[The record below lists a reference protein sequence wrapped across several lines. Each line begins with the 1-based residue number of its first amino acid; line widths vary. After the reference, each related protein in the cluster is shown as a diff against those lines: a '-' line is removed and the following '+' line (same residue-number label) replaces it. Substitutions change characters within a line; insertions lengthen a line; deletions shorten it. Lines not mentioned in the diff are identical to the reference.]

1 MGLFDLFKPTV
12 EKLEANKDVDSLLK
26 KLEDPADNEKDRV
39 AAAAALGRLGD
50 KRAIQPLILCL
61 ENDDNA
67 VHTTAAKALD
77 NLGWKPRNDTEKVRF
92 FIASGNWKEVVKLR
106 EVAIEPL
113 LATLK
118 KEKYSDRRYAA
129 MALGEIGGKKVVDPL
144 INLLKDH
151 DQSIREVVAW
161 RLGEIG
167 DKRAVKPLI
176 QLMQTHDYITV
187 RHNAARSLKK
197 MGDTSAI
204 ELMNEIENEAENA
217 GRALVRQ
224 MGWGR

>member
-1 MGLFDLFKPTV
+1 MGLFDLFKPNV
-12 EKLEANKDVDSLLK
+12 EKLKANKDIDGLIK
-26 KLEDPADNEKDRV
+26 KLEDPDNVIDQA
-39 AAAAALGRLGD
+39 AAAAALGGMGD
-50 KRAIQPLILCL
+50 KRAVEPLILCL
-61 ENDDNA
+61 ENDEYSI
-67 VHTTAAKALD
+67 HRTAANALV

-92 FIASGNWKEVVKLR
+92 LIAQEDWKKVVELR

-113 LATLK
+113 LSTLK

-129 MALGEIGGKKVVDPL
+129 MALGEIGGEKVVDPL
-144 INLLKDH
+144 INLLKDN
-151 DQSIREVVAW
+151 DQSIREVAAW

-167 DKRAVKPLI
+167 DKRAIKPLI

-204 ELMNEIENEAENA
+204 ELMNEVENEAENA
-217 GRALVRQ
+217 GRALVHQ
-224 MGWGR
+224 MGWRR